1 MKKDHKHSIKS
12 YIIAG
17 LLVWLPIWITLL
29 VIRFIVELLDN
40 SLLLLPMA
48 YRPEQLFGFNV
59 PGLGVVLSVAVVL
72 LTGMLVTNFLGRKL
86 IVIWDAIID
95 RIPLVRSVY
104 NAVKQVASTL
114 FAKDGQSFRKVFLI
128 EYPRKGIWSIA
139 FQSGTVSE
147 EIQEHTGETMLTLF
161 VPTTPN
167 PTSGFLMMVP
177 KKEAVELQMS
187 VDQALRLVIS
197 LGVVQPPVTVLPK
210 SKEVANG

>member
-1 MKKDHKHSIKS
+1 MKDFKHSFKS

-29 VIRFIVELLDN
+29 VIRFIVELLDGTL
-40 SLLLLPMA
+40 SMLPKA
-48 YRPEQLFGFNV
+48 YQPEQLFGFNV
-59 PGLGVVLSVAVVL
+59 PGLGLVLSIAIVL
-72 LTGMLVTNFLGRKL
+72 VTGMLVTNFLGRKL
-86 IVIWDAIID
+86 VELWDGVVG

-104 NAVKQVASTL
+104 KATKQVATTL

-139 FQSGTVSE
+139 FQSGGASE
-147 EIQEHTGETMLTLF
+147 EVQTLVGEDILTLF
-161 VPTTPN
+161 IPTTPN

-177 KKEAVELQMS
+177 KKDAVELQMS

-197 LGVVQPPVTVLPK
+197 LGVVQPPPLILTGEK
-210 SKEVANG
+210 KNNG

>member
-1 MKKDHKHSIKS
+1 MKDFKHSFKS

-29 VIRFIVELLDN
+29 VIRFIVELLDGTL
-40 SLLLLPMA
+40 SMLPKA
-48 YRPEQLFGFNV
+48 YQPEQLFGFNV
-59 PGLGVVLSVAVVL
+59 PGLGLVLSIAIVL
-72 LTGMLVTNFLGRKL
+72 VTGMLVTNFLGRKL
-86 IVIWDAIID
+86 VAAWDSIVG

-104 NAVKQVASTL
+104 NASKQVATTL

-139 FQSGTVSE
+139 FQSGVAAEEVQTLVGE
-147 EIQEHTGETMLTLF
+147 EILTLF
-161 VPTTPN
+161 IPTTPN

-177 KKEAVELQMS
+177 KKDAFELQMS

-197 LGVVQPPVTVLPK
+197 LGVVQPPLALTGDKK
-210 SKEVANG
+210 SNG